1 MHEVLRTHFRNL
13 DNFPN
18 STHLSFLFFG
28 KLSSGKLR
36 DSLYIISFQLFQN

>member
-18 STHLSFLFFG
+18 STHLSFLFG